1 MYFINCPYPLLKP
14 TVNTDYIPVGVQI
27 TFPAGSGPLTSLG
40 DALDPIDDIRVEAN
54 ENVQLT
60 ASITAGT
67 GSFTPNGDT
76 ATVVIQD
83 NDGRLHNNLF
93 RQNFILFFS
102 IAVLTIGFEP
112 ITYQVSEAMG
122 QIDVCFEVEQN
133 NILDIAGQAIL
144 NTQSGTAIGMDI
156 TQSMLCNHICHLIL
170 SFFN

>member
-14 TVNTDYIPVGVQI
+14 TVNNDYIPVGVQI
-27 TFPAGSGPLTSLG
+27 TFPTGSGPLTSLG

-83 NDGRLHNNLF
+83 NDGRLHNNCLGK
-93 RQNFILFFS
+93 ILFYFFPLQHS
-102 IAVLTIGFEP
+102 
-112 ITYQVSEAMG
+112 Q
-122 QIDVCFEVEQN
+122 
-133 NILDIAGQAIL
+133 LD
-144 NTQSGTAIGMDI
+144 
-156 TQSMLCNHICHLIL
+156 L
-170 SFFN
+170 SQLRTKSVRRWVK